1 MKTIILLG
9 IMGRTPVA
17 GVAWQAL
24 HYLKGLSRLGHKV
37 FYIEDT
43 EIWPYNPETGADDC
57 AYTVSYIARL
67 MSWCGLRDQ
76 WAFCDV
82 SQGGRVHGLS
92 ELELS
97 SLFKEADALINLTGS
112 TELREAHF
120 RIPVRIYIETDPG
133 VPQIEIAQ
141 GNRYR
146 IDLLSAHTHHFT
158 FAENYGKPG
167 SLLPIG
173 PFHYHATRQPV
184 VLDWWQDGAWN
195 VDAFTNLSTF
205 TTVATWKQS
214 NDIIWND
221 DTYTWSKDRQFL
233 QYIDLPAESKQA
245 FELMLACCDPQ
256 STAMLQSHNWKVSDA
271 LSLTKDIFPY
281 RSFIIGSRGEFTVAK
296 DQNVRLHTGWFS
308 DRSACYLAA
317 GRPVITQD
325 TGFGRTLP
333 TGLGLFSFNT
343 MDEVLAAVEAI
354 NSDYDTH
361 ARAARAIAEEY
372 FAAEAVI
379 GKLFEAVGL

>member
-1 MKTIILLG
+1 
-9 IMGRTPVA
+9 
-17 GVAWQAL
+17 
-24 HYLKGLSRLGHKV
+24 
-37 FYIEDT
+37 
-43 EIWPYNPETGADDC
+43 
-57 AYTVSYIARL
+57 
-67 MSWCGLRDQ
+67 
-76 WAFCDV
+76 
-82 SQGGRVHGLS
+82 
-92 ELELS
+92 
-97 SLFKEADALINLTGS
+97 
-112 TELREAHF
+112 
-120 RIPVRIYIETDPG
+120 
-133 VPQIEIAQ
+133 
-141 GNRYR
+141 
-146 IDLLSAHTHHFT
+146 
-158 FAENYGKPG
+158 
-167 SLLPIG
+167 
-173 PFHYHATRQPV
+173 
-184 VLDWWQDGAWN
+184 
-195 VDAFTNLSTF
+195 
-205 TTVATWKQS
+205 
-214 NDIIWND
+214 
-221 DTYTWSKDRQFL
+221 
-233 QYIDLPAESKQA
+233 
-245 FELMLACCDPQ
+245 MLACCDPQ